1 MWIDNICRPRVLADP
16 SPKTNSNL
24 TYLQAL
30 IVELGLCPN
39 AAFSVVGNVADNLP
53 RSLTAAKAFLK
64 KHAFVN
70 VRDYLAVRH
79 QGLDA
84 LKSVMHP
91 NRKALQKDIRGRG
104 NRTKSVN
111 ERKVPVKFV
120 KESGLGVFLVTCY

>member
-1 MWIDNICRPRVLADP
+1 MFFSKCRVLADP

-39 AAFSVVGNVADNLP
+39 ATFSVIGNVADNLP
-53 RSLTAAKAFLK
+53 RSLTAAKNFLK
-64 KHAFVN
+64 AHAFVN

-84 LKSVMHP
+84 LKSIMHP
-91 NRKALQKDIRGRG
+91 NRKSLQNDIRGGSKKVKG
-104 NRTKSVN
+104 NVN
-111 ERKVPVKFV
+111 VRKVPVKYV